1 MRIQNSQ
8 PVEAPFAAAV
18 VIPTIVRPSLKRAV
32 HSVFNQDT
40 KGKIQVLIGVD
51 KCLGDPAILDELLE
65 EAPDHVCVTVVD
77 PGYST
82 SVRHNGVHSATDGG
96 AIRTALSF
104 LANSR
109 YVAYLDDD
117 NYWANDHISS
127 LLKAIDGVEWSC
139 SLRWLVD
146 EDTEE
151 LLTVDKWHSVG
162 VGKTT
167 LTYQQ
172 DGFADPNT
180 IMVDK
185 LACASL
191 LHNWSTEYF
200 SSPGNSGADRLFS
213 NSLMKYRRHRP
224 TAKATCYYM
233 LRRGNILWSYIKKER
248 RSQAQSANAPAKDL
262 QNS

>member
-8 PVEAPFAAAV
+8 PVDGPFAAAV

-32 HSVFNQDT
+32 RSVFNQDAD
-40 KGKIQVLIGVD
+40 GKIQVLIGVD
-51 KCLGDPAILDELLE
+51 KCLGAPAILEELLA
-65 EAPDHVCVTVVD
+65 EAPDNVCVTIVD

-82 SVRHNGVHSATDGG
+82 SERHNGVHLASDGG
-96 AIRTALSF
+96 AIRTVMSF
-104 LANSR
+104 LAHSR

-117 NYWANDHISS
+117 NYWAADHISS
-127 LLKAIDGVEWSC
+127 LLEAIDGAEWSC

-162 VGKTT
+162 VAPTT
-167 LTYQQ
+167 LTREP

-191 LHNWSTEYF
+191 LHLWSSKYF
-200 SSPGNSGADRLFS
+200 PGTKLSGSDRHFS
-213 NSLMKYRRHRP
+213 NSLLRYRRHRP
-224 TAKATCYYM
+224 TGKATSFYM
-233 LRRGNILWSYIKKER
+233 LRSDSILWTYIQKE
-248 RSQAQSANAPAKDL
+248 QSARAQATNPPHPA
-262 QNS
+262 QN

>member
-8 PVEAPFAAAV
+8 PVEAPFSAAV

-32 HSVFNQDT
+32 QSVFNQDT
-40 KGKIQVLIGVD
+40 DGKIQVLIGVD
-51 KCLGDPAILDELLE
+51 KCLGDPAILDELLA
-65 EAPDHVCVTVVD
+65 EAPDNVCVTIVD

-82 SVRHNGVHSATDGG
+82 SKRHNGIHTASDGG
-96 AIRTALSF
+96 STRTVLSF

-117 NYWANDHISS
+117 NYWAVDHISS
-127 LLKAIDGVEWSC
+127 LLEAIDGVEWSC
-139 SLRWLVD
+139 SLRWLQD

-162 VGKTT
+162 VGPTT
-167 LTYQQ
+167 LIQEP

-180 IMVDK
+180 VMVDK

-191 LHNWSTEYF
+191 LHHWSSEYF
-200 SSPGNSGADRLFS
+200 PGPGNSGADRHFS
-213 NSLMKYRRHRP
+213 NSLLRYRRHRP
-224 TAKATCYYM
+224 TGKATCFYM
-233 LRRGNILWSYIKKER
+233 LRSDNILWTYIAKER
-248 RSQAQSANAPAKDL
+248 RERKQATNPPLKDL
-262 QNS
+262 QNR